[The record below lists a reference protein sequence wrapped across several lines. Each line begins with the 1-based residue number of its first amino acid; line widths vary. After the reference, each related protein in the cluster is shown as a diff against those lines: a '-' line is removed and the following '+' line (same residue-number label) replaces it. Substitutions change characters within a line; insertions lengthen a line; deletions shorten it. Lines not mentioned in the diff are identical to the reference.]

1 MHVRMGC
8 VNEDYNRRTV
18 KSHLELEHG
27 TEFFLPDLQG
37 ANLRGQSHDC
47 GVETLVLTLAGNN
60 SVSSFYPSVLRA
72 CKHRVLKKL
81 CKIKSTD

>member
-1 MHVRMGC
+1 MHVWIGR
-8 VNEDYNRRTV
+8 VNGGYKRITV

-47 GVETLVLTLAGNN
+47 GVKALVLILAGNN
-60 SVSSFYPSVLRA
+60 SISSCNPSVLLT
-72 CKHRVLKKL
+72 CK
-81 CKIKSTD
+81 T